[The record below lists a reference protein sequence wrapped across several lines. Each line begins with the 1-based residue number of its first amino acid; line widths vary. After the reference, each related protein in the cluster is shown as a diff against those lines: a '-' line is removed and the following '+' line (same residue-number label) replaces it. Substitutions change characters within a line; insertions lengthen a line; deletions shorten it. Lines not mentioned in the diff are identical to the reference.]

1 MGGAFIISRDI
12 FENPIWQNNIE
23 FRLFFLI
30 LGKAVWKEEGVK
42 VGDMIIQ
49 KGQWLRSYR
58 NLQSDME
65 YAESNTIRKPG
76 KATIQRAIAR
86 LIKEERITIKT
97 VKSGTLFT
105 VINYCK
111 YQDFSH
117 YKKGTRDTS
126 KDSNGTATGQQ
137 RDKKKKD
144 NKDNQD
150 NHKEIYTPEFE
161 KWYSEYPRS
170 KAKRD
175 SFTNFERVR
184 KSKGIELI
192 QKCTK
197 NYIKHYNSLSERDKE
212 FSYSSNNFFGQKA
225 YYEEFEKDIQEKTNL
240 NAMIITPEQQE
251 IYSKPYIR
259 RPRSE

>member
-137 RDKKKKD
+137 RDKKKKEI
-144 NKDNQD
+144 
-150 NHKEIYTPEFE
+150 KEIKEIKKDLKYTYAELVHLTSAEYNRLVNEFGE
-161 KWYSEYPRS
+161 DFT
-170 KAKRD
+170 KRCIEVLD
-175 SFTNFERVR
+175 GYKGANNKTYADDNRAIRNWVVKRVQEEQNTTNP
-184 KSKGIELI
+184 KSKIPRGFQDIMNYGG
-192 QKCTK
+192 K
-197 NYIKHYNSLSERDKE
+197 NDN
-212 FSYSSNNFFGQKA
+212 
-225 YYEEFEKDIQEKTNL
+225 
-240 NAMIITPEQQE
+240 
-251 IYSKPYIR
+251 
-259 RPRSE
+259 